1 MLSKERE
8 IFKNIYN
15 ERLDKIEDLTKKIN
29 YVGLNFIVQ
38 SRGDETDFTKGEDA
52 MVFLNNIKIDKIKLK
67 EAKSL
72 QEEFNEYLKK
82 IRKGKKSAEQKKG

>member
-67 EAKSL
+67 EAKIL

>member
-15 ERLDKIEDLTKKIN
+15 ERLDIIKDLTKKIN
-29 YVGLNFIVQ
+29 YDGLNFIVQ

-72 QEEFNEYLKK
+72 QEEFNEYLK
-82 IRKGKKSAEQKKG
+82 